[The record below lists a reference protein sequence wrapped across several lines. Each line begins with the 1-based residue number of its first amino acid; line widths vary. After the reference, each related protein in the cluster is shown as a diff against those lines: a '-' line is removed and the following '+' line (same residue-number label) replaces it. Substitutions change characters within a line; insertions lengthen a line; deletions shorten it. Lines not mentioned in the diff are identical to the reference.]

1 MTKLSKD
8 NLQIWKSLFPSLL
21 IVVHIFFTILI
32 LISAPVFIIIAYF
45 LLISFHFFI
54 ARFLRYFKVKEVYLL
69 ENTKQLMVKDLDTLT
84 KSTVEF
90 HDILKVKM
98 SFGIMELEVQSN
110 EKIYTIPHSKWEFN
124 YLKTLIN

>member
-1 MTKLSKD
+1 
-8 NLQIWKSLFPSLL
+8 
-21 IVVHIFFTILI
+21 
-32 LISAPVFIIIAYF
+32 
-45 LLISFHFFI
+45 
-54 ARFLRYFKVKEVYLL
+54 
-69 ENTKQLMVKDLDTLT
+69 MVKDLDTLT
-84 KSTVEF
+84 KTTVEF

>member
-1 MTKLSKD
+1 MIKLSKD

-21 IVVHIFFTILI
+21 IVVHVLLSISI
-32 LISAPVFIIIAYF
+32 LISAPAFIVIVY
-45 LLISFHFFI
+45 LLFVIFHFFI
-54 ARFLRYFKVKEVYLL
+54 VRYLRYFKIKEIYLL
-69 ENTKQLMVKDLDTLT
+69 EDNKQLIIRNLDTLT

-98 SFGIMELEVQSN
+98 SFGLIELEVQSN

-124 YLKTLIN
+124 YLKTLVD